1 MRTLVDLFSGPSTR
15 DFVRGAAALIVLA
28 VVAANLLARAVPAAD
43 PTVTGSISSRS
54 ALPAA
59 QLPAAEAPRT
69 GADAGV
75 WARVTGALAA
85 LR

>member
-1 MRTLVDLFSGPSTR
+1 MRTLVELFSGPSTR
-15 DFVRGAAALIVLA
+15 DYARGAAALIVLA

-43 PTVTGSISSRS
+43 PTVTGSISNRS
-54 ALPAA
+54 AIPAA
-59 QLPAAEAPRT
+59 PPPAAEAPRT

-75 WARVTGALAA
+75 WARVMSTLAT